1 MIITYRNVKPYIL
14 HSSDAVSNTLLRL
27 SGVSSA
33 VSRKSPAP
41 STPAWGR
48 RSFSWRIERLSSS
61 HHPPSIYKSSLSY
74 NAPTPSSYSKVSYR
88 GYFWKRGHFLNQ
100 YTQSPE
106 WRLLSSC
113 GKPSVGASNSG
124 KRSRNDEANREGQ
137 EDDWYNAWQK
147 RNRATLRQFDELKR
161 MIDEDPYKALFGRPW
176 QEGWCRS
183 DKDSHRKKAA
193 EDKSKSTTAQTDV
206 SQAQTKQANSSTS
219 PLPTSG
225 EDSLPATTSHFAPV
239 SSDDFV
245 FDPITMRRIP
255 KETLAET
262 PSSTGSNESS
272 ASISI
277 PVKTFR
283 SSSKAVMNV
292 GEQNKGKPAAERAAE
307 EDQHWLMR
315 EGFGK
320 TLEEKKPIQ
329 HRQQSSSSRIES
341 ALDRYQK
348 KPRPA
353 AGEGSKNTVTLRYDP
368 KETQTDDVDLLTAS
382 DIRASSGRLGRSTP
396 ETTKEK
402 KERRDLLEKK
412 YDEHPLELEKRL
424 ESELAAQKAQADQT
438 VHKGVEE
445 IAEAH
450 RKWGAAT
457 KAHEQEVK
465 TQKAAMEAHE
475 THHVFKSRAPSGLQ
489 AEHSEQGEGDMASNV
504 HEFGSRDR
512 WYKRKAPH
520 ANADTEQKLLQATKD
535 KNFVREIR
543 GIYEDT
549 YGTID
554 TKHHQQPM
562 QALKEDSEY
571 PSDAYPGT
579 LYEQPWTANVLNDH
593 PDIDAKSKS
602 PAFGQAQLQEHYEKQ
617 NMEALTLIGKLFCEM
632 RENQILLQEHR
643 EQLQGLA
650 IKDTSQ
656 NLFQSFKACEQR
668 IMQTLKA
675 AQNLF
680 KSKRPVAASKN
691 DTSDAVAPSSE
702 SGEPMPSLTQPEKH
716 ALEKETPTP
725 PTLYKIVAYDPST
738 QRVTTSKTTNLVGP
752 VTGKPLTF
760 SEALFG
766 LENPAKFL
774 SHMTALQHGEYEIA
788 AGGPNLLVFRKVRQ
802 LKPSPEEKA
811 PEDPLWNANPIDGMV
826 APTGNFA
833 SPTGFVNYD
842 PPLPEPEPPKAAPNA
857 VRGKD
862 KVRRQEAVFSGSSR
876 RPWHDQSERGSTSR
890 TKMKGKHRKVAKRR
904 QTVKRMFLV
913 GVLTAAGCYAVGVAS
928 EFFRV

>member
-1 MIITYRNVKPYIL
+1 MIITYRNVKPRML
-14 HSSDAVSNTLLRL
+14 HSSSAVSNMLLRL
-27 SGVSSA
+27 SGVSSP
-33 VSRKSPAP
+33 VLRKHPAP
-41 STPAWGR
+41 STPGWGR
-48 RSFSWRIERLSSS
+48 RSFSWRIKRLSSS
-61 HHPPSIYKSSLSY
+61 HPPPNVYQSSLSY
-74 NAPTPSSYSKVSYR
+74 KPPIASSYSKVSYR
-88 GYFWKRGHFLNQ
+88 GYFWKRGHFLDQ

-106 WRLLSSC
+106 WRLLSSW
-113 GKPSVGASNSG
+113 GNPSVGASNAG

-176 QEGWCRS
+176 QQGCYRS

-193 EDKSKSTTAQTDV
+193 EDKSKSTTAQSHV
-206 SQAQTKQANSSTS
+206 SEAQTKQANSSKS

-245 FDPITMRRIP
+245 FDPITMRRMP

-262 PSSTGSNESS
+262 PSRTGSNTLSGP
-272 ASISI
+272 ISI

-283 SSSKAVMNV
+283 SSSEAVRDV
-292 GEQNKGKPAAERAAE
+292 GEQNKGKPTAERAAD
-307 EDQHWLMR
+307 EDQDWLMR

-329 HRQQSSSSRIES
+329 HQQQSSSSRIES

-353 AGEGSKNTVTLRYDP
+353 VGEGSKDTVTLRYDP

-382 DIRASSGRLGRSTP
+382 DIRAASRRLGRLTS

-402 KERRDLLEKK
+402 KERRNLLEEK
-412 YDEHPLELEKRL
+412 YNEHPLELEKRL

-438 VHKGVEE
+438 LHDEVQET
-445 IAEAH
+445 AEAH
-450 RKWGAAT
+450 RKLEAAT
-457 KAHEQEVK
+457 KEHEQEVK
-465 TQKAAMEAHE
+465 IQKAATEAHE
-475 THHVFKSRAPSGLQ
+475 THHVINSKAPSRVQ
-489 AEHSEQGEGDMASNV
+489 AERSEQGEGDMASNV

-520 ANADTEQKLLQATKD
+520 ASADAEQKLLQAAKD
-535 KNFVREIR
+535 RSFVREIR

-554 TKHHQQPM
+554 MKHRQQPM
-562 QALKEDSEY
+562 QALEEDSEY

-593 PDIDAKSKS
+593 PDIDAKSTS

-617 NMEALTLIGKLFCEM
+617 NTEALTLIGKLFYEM
-632 RENQILLQEHR
+632 RENQILLQEHHK
-643 EQLQGLA
+643 QLQGLT
-650 IKDTSQ
+650 IENTSQ
-656 NLFQSFKACEQR
+656 NLLQSFKAREQR

-675 AQNLF
+675 AQSLF
-680 KSKRPVAASKN
+680 KSKRPFAATKN
-691 DTSDAVAPSSE
+691 DTSDAIAPSSE
-702 SGEPMPSLTQPEKH
+702 SGEPMPSPTQPEKD
-716 ALEKETPTP
+716 ASEKDTPTP

-760 SEALFG
+760 CEALLG

-774 SHMTALQHGEYEIA
+774 SHMTALQHGEFEIV

-802 LKPSPEEKA
+802 WKPSPEKKA
-811 PEDPLWNANPIDGMV
+811 PEDPLWHANPIDGMV

-842 PPLPEPEPPKAAPNA
+842 PPLPEPEPPKTAPNA
-857 VRGKD
+857 VEGKD
-862 KVRRQEAVFSGSSR
+862 KIRRQEAVFSGSSR
-876 RPWHDQSERGSTSR
+876 RPWHDQNERGSSSR
-890 TKMKGKHRKVAKRR
+890 MKMKGKHRKVAKRR
-904 QTVKRMFLV
+904 QTAKRMFLV
-913 GVLTAAGCYAVGVAS
+913 GALTAAGCYAVGVAS